1 MNLSLKELNEL
12 IYCVGVVIADD
23 HNGYGH
29 EERIQLF
36 NKLYAELEER
46 VKEMDY
52 DLSDIVDPET
62 GIPYTDYEI
71 DNLRDLEEGSLG
83 QFS

>member
-29 EERIQLF
+29 EEHQKLF
-36 NKLYAELEER
+36 NRLYAELEER
-46 VKEMDY
+46 IKYIEDN
-52 DLSDIVDPET
+52 IVPINEFELDT
-62 GIPYTDYEI
+62 
-71 DNLRDLEEGSLG
+71 
-83 QFS
+83 

>member
-29 EERIQLF
+29 EERTALF
-36 NKLYAELEER
+36 NKLYDELEAR
-46 VKEMDY
+46 VKVFEESIVALKDY
-52 DLSDIVDPET
+52 ELSDTE
-62 GIPYTDYEI
+62 
-71 DNLRDLEEGSLG
+71 
-83 QFS
+83 

>member
-29 EERIQLF
+29 EERQKLF

-46 VKEMDY
+46 IKYIEDN
-52 DLSDIVDPET
+52 IVPISEFELDT
-62 GIPYTDYEI
+62 
-71 DNLRDLEEGSLG
+71 
-83 QFS
+83 

>member
-29 EERIQLF
+29 EERQALF

-46 VKEMDY
+46 VKDIEEAIVPLKDY
-52 DLSDIVDPET
+52 DLSDI
-62 GIPYTDYEI
+62 
-71 DNLRDLEEGSLG
+71 EEGSLG

>member
-1 MNLSLKELNEL
+1 MRLSLKELNEL

-36 NKLYAELEER
+36 NKLYVELEER
-46 VKEMDY
+46 VKRIEDN
-52 DLSDIVDPET
+52 IVPINEFELDT
-62 GIPYTDYEI
+62 
-71 DNLRDLEEGSLG
+71 
-83 QFS
+83 

>member
-12 IYCVGVVIADD
+12 IYCVGRVIADQP
-23 HNGYGH
+23 NGYGH

-46 VKEMDY
+46 VKDIEEAIVPLKDY
-52 DLSDIVDPET
+52 DLSDIEQA
-62 GIPYTDYEI
+62 
-71 DNLRDLEEGSLG
+71 S
-83 QFS
+83 

>member
-29 EERIQLF
+29 EERQALF

-46 VKEMDY
+46 VKDIEEAIVPLN
-52 DLSDIVDPET
+52 DLSDI
-62 GIPYTDYEI
+62 
-71 DNLRDLEEGSLG
+71 EEGSLG

>member
-29 EERIQLF
+29 EERTALF
-36 NKLYAELEER
+36 NKLYENLEKRVQALESLEER
-46 VKEMDY
+46 IKYIKDNTVPASSNVN
-52 DLSDIVDPET
+52 LSYRGRT
-62 GIPYTDYEI
+62 Y
-71 DNLRDLEEGSLG
+71 
-83 QFS
+83 

>member
-29 EERIQLF
+29 EERTALF
-36 NKLYAELEER
+36 SKLYAELEER